1 MSSAATPIGSL
12 QSCLPYLVFD
22 HRHLTRSMT
31 LGGSA
36 VSLAVP
42 LYQSL
47 LIVMSTAAGGI
58 LFNEFGAPR

>member
-1 MSSAATPIGSL
+1 M
-12 QSCLPYLVFD
+12 
-22 HRHLTRSMT
+22 RSMT

-58 LFNEFGAPR
+58 LFNEFGAPG